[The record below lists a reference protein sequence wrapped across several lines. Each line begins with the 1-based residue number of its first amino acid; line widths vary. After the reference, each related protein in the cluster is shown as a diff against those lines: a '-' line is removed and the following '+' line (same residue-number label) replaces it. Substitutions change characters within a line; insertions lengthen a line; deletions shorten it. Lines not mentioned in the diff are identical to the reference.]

1 MNQAYIV
8 KRGTHGSEAFDPLK
22 LHQSVVAAC
31 LSVRALEGEAHTTAE
46 HVCRHVMDWLQEK
59 TEVTSADIRRVAS
72 KYLGIYHPEA
82 AYLYEHHQ
90 LVA

>member
-1 MNQAYIV
+1 MKEAYVV
-8 KRGTHGSEAFDPLK
+8 KRNSHNSEAFDPLK
-22 LHQSVVAAC
+22 LHQSIVAAC
-31 LSVRALEGEAHTTAE
+31 LSVRALEGEAHVIAE
-46 HVCRHVMDWLQEK
+46 RVVRHVITWLMSK

-72 KYLGIYHPEA
+72 QHLVVYHPEA

>member
-1 MNQAYIV
+1 MNESFVV
-8 KRGTHGSEAFDPLK
+8 KRGTHNSEAFDPLK
-22 LHQSVVAAC
+22 LHQSIVAAC

-46 HVCRHVMDWLQEK
+46 RVVRHVISWLMNK

-72 KYLGIYHPEA
+72 QHLDVYHPEA

-90 LVA
+90 HVA